1 MPPRPTSSFDP
12 CQIPSPWLARS
23 SSQTRNLLTNSH
35 LQIDSISSPLH
46 GRSWVARVRR
56 RRQGERA
63 ADAGDG
69 GGEFLAW
76 HRRRQEPED
85 EEAGRRRRQAAE
97 ARAAP
102 RHHQPHVRRRAA
114 ACSTGCEL
122 RECGG
127 GGRGAAAAAG
137 GAGCG
142 CGEALAEEGVQI
154 AARSY
159 WLSAAKF
166 FSSSCPAIRRF
177 RLAAIAA
184 GVL

>member
-1 MPPRPTSSFDP
+1 MPRPTSSFEFR
-12 CQIPSPWLARS
+12 SMSNTSATARS
-23 SSQTRNLLTNSH
+23 LLIVANSQSAHQFPPPDRLHLL
-35 LQIDSISSPLH
+35 SSPLH

-63 ADAGDG
+63 ADAGG

-85 EEAGRRRRQAAE
+85 EEAGRRRREAAE

-122 RECGG
+122 RDGG
-127 GGRGAAAAAG
+127 GAVAG

-142 CGEALAEEGVQI
+142 CGGVAGEAFAQEGVQI
-154 AARSY
+154 AARSN
-159 WLSAAKF
+159 
-166 FSSSCPAIRRF
+166 SSIQIGSNCC
-177 RLAAIAA
+177 
-184 GVL
+184 